1 MSGLMKGL
9 IKKATKKAV
18 KKATAAAGGGGKKP
32 PGNGKKFVT
41 RKARD
46 KEFSIAKGLYDG
58 RAMPQKDLDRLMANK
73 KRIAAEKAAAKKKNK
88 GSTTGGAL
96 FNQQGVSKKGKS
108 RVGEDADVLAKDSPP
123 RRRAEK
129 LEKQS
134 MVSDPQYPKMEE
146 VGSRGE
152 KVNEGG
158 QRTLNAV
165 RKRRKINEKSVKD
178 ARTAQEKISKEIA
191 RLEKQVKAISADKS
205 KTPAQRVAD
214 GLKVKNR
221 IKDKKSLMQQAKD
234 KEANALGKTPKKSP
248 RIPRTDMKHG
258 GKITKKANGGRMSR
272 VGLSPA
278 EESRAGVMSEAARR
292 RAMPRGT
299 RIAYRAGGGVVG
311 GGKIM
316 HGYKKGGQV

>member
-18 KKATAAAGGGGKKP
+18 KKATAAAGSGGKKP
-32 PGNGKKFVT
+32 PRNGKK
-41 RKARD
+41 R
-46 KEFSIAKGLYDG
+46 
-58 RAMPQKDLDRLMANK
+58 
-73 KRIAAEKAAAKKKNK
+73 

-108 RVGEDADVLAKDSPP
+108 RVGEDADALAKDSPT

-129 LEKQS
+129 LEKRS

-248 RIPRTDMKHG
+248 RIPRTEMKHG

-299 RIAYRAGGGVVG
+299 RIAYRPGGGMIDK
-311 GGKIM
+311 GKIM
-316 HGYKKGGQV
+316 QGYKKGGQV

>member
-18 KKATAAAGGGGKKP
+18 KKATAAAGSGGKKP
-32 PGNGKKFVT
+32 PRNGKK
-41 RKARD
+41 R
-46 KEFSIAKGLYDG
+46 
-58 RAMPQKDLDRLMANK
+58 
-73 KRIAAEKAAAKKKNK
+73 

-108 RVGEDADVLAKDSPP
+108 RVGEDADVLAKDSPT

-129 LEKQS
+129 LEKRS

-178 ARTAQEKISKEIA
+178 ARTAQE
-191 RLEKQVKAISADKS
+191 
-205 KTPAQRVAD
+205 T
-214 GLKVKNR
+214 
-221 IKDKKSLMQQAKD
+221 
-234 KEANALGKTPKKSP
+234 NALGKTPKKSP
-248 RIPRTDMKHG
+248 RIPRTEMKHG

-311 GGKIM
+311 GSKIM